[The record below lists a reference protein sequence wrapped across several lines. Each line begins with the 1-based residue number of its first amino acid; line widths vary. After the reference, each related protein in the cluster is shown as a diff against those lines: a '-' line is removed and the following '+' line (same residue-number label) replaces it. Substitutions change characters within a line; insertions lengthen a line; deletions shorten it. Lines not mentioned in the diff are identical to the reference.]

1 MKTFLEIGSCDF
13 DNLVYLSD
21 KGWRGVVVEP
31 VKEYID
37 NLPKKDNI
45 VYLNFALDVSIGK
58 RAFYEAP
65 QEWRNKD
72 RDYKGM
78 GTLVPY
84 SQKTHVIK
92 SEVKTITWG
101 YILDT
106 YKILQIDYL
115 KIDTEGYDFVLL
127 KNFPFNKIKPKYIK
141 FEIKHIRDKYQDL
154 LDYLI
159 QMGYH
164 VETDKENAYCILI

>member
-31 VKEYID
+31 VKEYLD

-45 VYLNFALDVSIGK
+45 IYLNFALDVSIGK

-65 QEWRNKD
+65 LELRNKD
-72 RDYKGM
+72 RDFKGM
-78 GTLVPY
+78 GTLIPFNE
-84 SQKTHVIK
+84 KTLTVK
-92 SEVKTITWG
+92 SEVNTITWD

-106 YKILQIDYL
+106 YKILQIDFL

-127 KNFPFNKIKPKYIK
+127 KNFPFNKIKPKYII
-141 FEIKHIRDKYQDL
+141 FEIIHIRDKYQDL

-164 VETDKENAYCILI
+164 VETDKINAYCILT